1 MNVDTNMGGI
11 VLGLLDKHFPK
22 GHVLHSVLNRST
34 VKVSY
39 RCLPNMGAQV
49 AKHNA
54 KILKNSKGGQN
65 KQAPS
70 CNCQKSRI
78 SERPLHGRCNTN
90 GVVYQAIVRSNTGG
104 EESYIGLAK
113 NFKKRFR
120 QHKAS
125 MTDKKSE
132 GATTL
137 SSHFWKVK
145 ESGGDPPVELKLLEK
160 NIPTFNPVRGCCM
173 LCLRE
178 K

>member
-1 MNVDTNMGGI
+1 MTS
-11 VLGLLDKHFPK
+11 L
-22 GHVLHSVLNRST
+22 
-34 VKVSY
+34 
-39 RCLPNMGAQV
+39 V
-49 AKHNA
+49 AKHNS
-54 KILKNSKGGQN
+54 KILKNCRAGQN
-65 KQAPS
+65 KPAPS
-70 CNCQKSRI
+70 CNCQRSRI
-78 SERPLHGRCNTN
+78 AECPLPGKCNTD

-145 ESGGDPPVELKLLEK
+145 EAGGDPTVKWKFLEQ
-160 NIPTFNPVRGCCM
+160 NIPTFNPVRGSCR

-178 K
+178 KYNILMNSKNATLNSRTEIFTHCRHIQSKLIGKPPD